1 MSSIE
6 VYIILF
12 TSSFASST
20 ILPGHSEITLT
31 ALITQKKYEI
41 FYLVFFASLGNISGS
56 VLNWYLGL
64 YFLKFK
70 NKKWFPFKENH
81 INKVSKYFLKYGKWS
96 LLLSWIPFIGDVLTL
111 VAGMFRVPLHQFVI
125 IVSVAKIGRY
135 IFVSLIAL
143 SIL

>member
-70 NKKWFPFKENH
+70 NKKWFPFKENQMM
-81 INKVSKYFLKYGKWS
+81 N
-96 LLLSWIPFIGDVLTL
+96 
-111 VAGMFRVPLHQFVI
+111 
-125 IVSVAKIGRY
+125 
-135 IFVSLIAL
+135 
-143 SIL
+143 

>member
-20 ILPGHSEITLT
+20 ILPGHSEITLI

-41 FYLVFFASLGNISGS
+41 FYLVFFASLGNVLGS

-81 INKVSKYFLKYGKWS
+81 INKVSKSFLKYGKWS
-96 LLLSWIPFIGDVLTL
+96 LLLSWVPFIGDALTL
-111 VAGMFRVPLHQFVI
+111 VAGMFRVPLHQFII

>member
-31 ALITQKKYEI
+31 ALITQKKYDI
-41 FYLVFFASLGNISGS
+41 FYLVFFASLGNILGS

-70 NKKWFPFKENH
+70 NKKWFPFKENY
-81 INKVSKYFLKYGKWS
+81 INKVSKSFLKYGKSS
-96 LLLSWIPFIGDVLTL
+96 LLLSWVPFIGDVLTL

-135 IFVSLIAL
+135 IFVSFIAL

>member
-31 ALITQKKYEI
+31 ALITQKKYEV

-81 INKVSKYFLKYGKWS
+81 INKVSKSFLKYGKWS
-96 LLLSWIPFIGDVLTL
+96 LLLSWVPFIGDVLTL
-111 VAGMFRVPLHQFVI
+111 VAGMFRVPLHQFII

>member
-20 ILPGHSEITLT
+20 ILPGHSEITLI
-31 ALITQKKYEI
+31 ALITQEKYEV
-41 FYLVFFASLGNISGS
+41 FYLVVFASLGNILGS
-56 VLNWYLGL
+56 ILNWYLGL

-70 NKKWFPFKENH
+70 NKKWFPFKENQ
-81 INKVSKYFLKYGKWS
+81 INKVSKSFLKYGKWS
-96 LLLSWIPFIGDVLTL
+96 LLLSWVPFIGDVLTL
-111 VAGMFRVPLHQFVI
+111 VAGMFRVPLYQFVV
-125 IVSVAKIGRY
+125 IVSVAKVSRY

-143 SIL
+143 NVF

>member
-20 ILPGHSEITLT
+20 ILPGHSEITLIT
-31 ALITQKKYEI
+31 LITQKKYEV
-41 FYLVFFASLGNISGS
+41 FYLVVFASLGNILGS

-70 NKKWFPFKENH
+70 NKKWFPFNENQ
-81 INKVSKYFLKYGKWS
+81 IKKVSKSFLEYGKWS
-96 LLLSWIPFIGDVLTL
+96 LLLSWVPFIGDVLTL
-111 VAGMFRVPLHQFVI
+111 VAGMFRVPLYQFVV
-125 IVSVAKIGRY
+125 IVSVAKVSRY

-143 SIL
+143 NVF

>member
-41 FYLVFFASLGNISGS
+41 FYLLFFASLGNILGS
-56 VLNWYLGL
+56 VFNWYLGL

-70 NKKWFPFKENH
+70 NKKWFPFQENH
-81 INKVSKYFLKYGKWS
+81 INKVSKSFLKYGKWS
-96 LLLSWIPFIGDVLTL
+96 LLLSWVPFIGDALTL
-111 VAGMFRVPLHQFVI
+111 VAGMFRVPLHQFII

>member
-20 ILPGHSEITLT
+20 ILPGHSEITLI
-31 ALITQKKYEI
+31 ALITQKKYEV
-41 FYLVFFASLGNISGS
+41 FYLVVFASLGNILGS
-56 VLNWYLGL
+56 ILNWYLGL

-70 NKKWFPFKENH
+70 NKKWFPFKENQ
-81 INKVSKYFLKYGKWS
+81 INKVSKSFLKYGKWS
-96 LLLSWIPFIGDVLTL
+96 LLLSWVPFIGDVLTL
-111 VAGMFRVPLHQFVI
+111 VAGMFRVPLYQFVV
-125 IVSVAKIGRY
+125 IVSVAKVSRY

-143 SIL
+143 NVF

>member
-41 FYLVFFASLGNISGS
+41 FYLLFFASLGNVLGS

-81 INKVSKYFLKYGKWS
+81 INKVSKSFLKYGKWS
-96 LLLSWIPFIGDVLTL
+96 LLLSWVPFIGDALTL
-111 VAGMFRVPLHQFVI
+111 VAGMFRVPLHQFII

>member
-20 ILPGHSEITLT
+20 ILPGHSEITLI
-31 ALITQKKYEI
+31 ALITQKKYEV
-41 FYLVFFASLGNISGS
+41 FYLVVFASLGNILGS

-70 NKKWFPFKENH
+70 NKKWFPFNENQ
-81 INKVSKYFLKYGKWS
+81 IKKVSKSFLEYGKWS
-96 LLLSWIPFIGDVLTL
+96 LLLSWVPFIGDALTL
-111 VAGMFRVPLHQFVI
+111 VAGMFRVPLHQFII

>member
-20 ILPGHSEITLT
+20 ILPGHSEITLI
-31 ALITQKKYEI
+31 ALITQKKYEV
-41 FYLVFFASLGNISGS
+41 FYLVVFASLGNILGS

-70 NKKWFPFKENH
+70 NKKWFPFKENQ
-81 INKVSKYFLKYGKWS
+81 INKVSKSFLKYGKWS
-96 LLLSWIPFIGDVLTL
+96 LLLSWVPFIGDVLTL
-111 VAGMFRVPLHQFVI
+111 VAGMFRVPFNQFVI
-125 IVSVAKIGRY
+125 IVSVAKISRY
-135 IFVSLIAL
+135 IFISLIAL
-143 SIL
+143 NVF

>member
-20 ILPGHSEITLT
+20 ILPGHSEITLI
-31 ALITQKKYEI
+31 ALITQKKYEV
-41 FYLVFFASLGNISGS
+41 FYLVFFASLGNILGS

-70 NKKWFPFKENH
+70 NKKWFPFNENQ
-81 INKVSKYFLKYGKWS
+81 IKKVSKFFLEYGKWS
-96 LLLSWIPFIGDVLTL
+96 LLLSWVPFIGDVLTL
-111 VAGMFRVPLHQFVI
+111 VAGMFRVPLYQFVV
-125 IVSVAKIGRY
+125 IVSVAKVSRY

-143 SIL
+143 NVF

>member
-20 ILPGHSEITLT
+20 ILPGHSEITLI
-31 ALITQKKYEI
+31 ALITQKKYEV
-41 FYLVFFASLGNISGS
+41 FYLVFFASLGNILGS

-70 NKKWFPFKENH
+70 NKKWFPFNENQ
-81 INKVSKYFLKYGKWS
+81 IKKVSKSFLEYGKWS
-96 LLLSWIPFIGDVLTL
+96 LLLSWAPFIGDVLTL
-111 VAGMFRVPLHQFVI
+111 VAGMFRVPLYQFVV
-125 IVSVAKIGRY
+125 IVSVAKVSRY

-143 SIL
+143 NVF

>member
-20 ILPGHSEITLT
+20 ILPGHSEITLI
-31 ALITQKKYEI
+31 ALITQKKYEV
-41 FYLVFFASLGNISGS
+41 FYLVVFASLGNILGS

-70 NKKWFPFKENH
+70 NKKWFPFKENQ
-81 INKVSKYFLKYGKWS
+81 INKVSKSFLKYGKWS
-96 LLLSWIPFIGDVLTL
+96 LLLSWVPFIGDVLTL
-111 VAGMFRVPLHQFVI
+111 VAGMFRVPFNQFVI
-125 IVSVAKIGRY
+125 IVSVAKVSRY
-135 IFVSLIAL
+135 IFISLIAL
-143 SIL
+143 NVF

>member
-1 MSSIE
+1 MSSIQ

-31 ALITQKKYEI
+31 ALIIQKKYDI
-41 FYLVFFASLGNISGS
+41 FYLVFFASLGNILGS

-135 IFVSLIAL
+135 IFISLIAL

>member
-31 ALITQKKYEI
+31 ALITQKKYAI
-41 FYLVFFASLGNISGS
+41 FYLVFFASLGNVLGS

-70 NKKWFPFKENH
+70 NKKWFPLKENQ
-81 INKVSKYFLKYGKWS
+81 INKVSKSFLKYGKWS
-96 LLLSWIPFIGDVLTL
+96 LLLSWVPFIGDALTL
-111 VAGMFRVPLHQFVI
+111 VAGMFRVPLHQFII

>member
-20 ILPGHSEITLT
+20 ILPGHSEITLI
-31 ALITQKKYEI
+31 ALITQKKYEV
-41 FYLVFFASLGNISGS
+41 FYLVVFASLGNILGS

-70 NKKWFPFKENH
+70 NKKWFPFKENQ
-81 INKVSKYFLKYGKWS
+81 INKVSKSYLKYGKWS
-96 LLLSWIPFIGDVLTL
+96 LLLSWVPFIGDVLTL
-111 VAGMFRVPLHQFVI
+111 VAGMFRVPLNQFVV
-125 IVSVAKIGRY
+125 IVSVAKVSRY

-143 SIL
+143 NVF

>member
-1 MSSIE
+1 MSSVQ

-31 ALITQKKYEI
+31 ALIIQKKYDI
-41 FYLVFFASLGNISGS
+41 FYLVFFASLGNILGS

-70 NKKWFPFKENH
+70 NKKWFPFKENR
-81 INKVSKYFLKYGKWS
+81 INKVSKSFLKYGKWS
-96 LLLSWIPFIGDVLTL
+96 LLLSWVPFIGDVLTL
-111 VAGMFRVPLHQFVI
+111 VAGMFRVPLHQFII

>member
-31 ALITQKKYEI
+31 ALITQKKYDI
-41 FYLVFFASLGNISGS
+41 SYLVFFASLGNILGS

-81 INKVSKYFLKYGKWS
+81 INKVSKSFLKYGKWS
-96 LLLSWIPFIGDVLTL
+96 LLLSWVPFIGDILTL
-111 VAGMFRVPLHQFVI
+111 VAGMFRVPLHQFII

>member
-1 MSSIE
+1 MNSIE

-20 ILPGHSEITLT
+20 ILPGHSEITLI
-31 ALITQKKYEI
+31 ALITQKKYEV
-41 FYLVFFASLGNISGS
+41 FYLVVFASLGNILGS

-70 NKKWFPFKENH
+70 NKKWFPFKENQ
-81 INKVSKYFLKYGKWS
+81 INKVSKSFLKYGKWS
-96 LLLSWIPFIGDVLTL
+96 LLLSWVPFIGDVLTL
-111 VAGMFRVPLHQFVI
+111 VAGMFRVPLNQFVV
-125 IVSVAKIGRY
+125 IVSVAKVSRY

-143 SIL
+143 NVF

>member
-81 INKVSKYFLKYGKWS
+81 INKVSKSFLKYGKWS
-96 LLLSWIPFIGDVLTL
+96 LLLSWVPFIGDVLTL
-111 VAGMFRVPLHQFVI
+111 VAGMFRVPLHQFII

>member
-1 MSSIE
+1 MSSVQ

-31 ALITQKKYEI
+31 ALITQKKYDI
-41 FYLVFFASLGNISGS
+41 FYLVFFASLGNILGS

-81 INKVSKYFLKYGKWS
+81 INKVSKSFLKYGKWS
-96 LLLSWIPFIGDVLTL
+96 LLLSWVPFIGDALTL

>member
-1 MSSIE
+1 MSSVQ

-31 ALITQKKYEI
+31 ALITQKKYDI
-41 FYLVFFASLGNISGS
+41 SYLVFFASLGNILGS

-81 INKVSKYFLKYGKWS
+81 INKVSKSFLKYGKWS
-96 LLLSWIPFIGDVLTL
+96 LLLSWVPFIGDILTL
-111 VAGMFRVPLHQFVI
+111 VAGMFRVPFHQFVI

-135 IFVSLIAL
+135 IFISLIAL

>member
-1 MSSIE
+1 MSSVQ

-31 ALITQKKYEI
+31 ALITQKKYDI
-41 FYLVFFASLGNISGS
+41 FYLVFFASLGNILGS

-81 INKVSKYFLKYGKWS
+81 IKKVSKSFLKYGKWS
-96 LLLSWIPFIGDVLTL
+96 LLLSWVPFIGDILTL

-135 IFVSLIAL
+135 IFISLIAL

>member
-20 ILPGHSEITLT
+20 ILPGHSEITLI
-31 ALITQKKYEI
+31 ALITQKKYEV
-41 FYLVFFASLGNISGS
+41 FYLVFFASLGNILGS

-81 INKVSKYFLKYGKWS
+81 INKVSKSFLKYGKWS
-96 LLLSWIPFIGDVLTL
+96 LLLSWVPFIGDVLTL
-111 VAGMFRVPLHQFVI
+111 VAGMFRVPLYQFVV
-125 IVSVAKIGRY
+125 IVSVAKVSRY

-143 SIL
+143 NVF

>member
-20 ILPGHSEITLT
+20 ILPGHSEITLI
-31 ALITQKKYEI
+31 ALITQKKYEV
-41 FYLVFFASLGNISGS
+41 FYLVVFASLGNILGS

-70 NKKWFPFKENH
+70 NKKWFPFKENQ

-96 LLLSWIPFIGDVLTL
+96 LLLSWVPFIGDALTL
-111 VAGMFRVPLHQFVI
+111 VAGMFRVPLNQFVV
-125 IVSVAKIGRY
+125 IVSVAKVSRY

-143 SIL
+143 NVF

>member
-20 ILPGHSEITLT
+20 ILPGHSEITLI
-31 ALITQKKYEI
+31 ALITQKKYEV
-41 FYLVFFASLGNISGS
+41 FYLVVFASLGNILGS

-70 NKKWFPFKENH
+70 NKKWFPFKENQ
-81 INKVSKYFLKYGKWS
+81 INKVSKSFLKYGKWS
-96 LLLSWIPFIGDVLTL
+96 LLLSWVPFIGDVLTL
-111 VAGMFRVPLHQFVI
+111 VAGMFRVPLNQFVV
-125 IVSVAKIGRY
+125 IVSVAKVSRY

-143 SIL
+143 NVF

>member
-20 ILPGHSEITLT
+20 ILPGHSEITLI
-31 ALITQKKYEI
+31 ALITQKKYEV

-81 INKVSKYFLKYGKWS
+81 INKVSKSFLKYGKWS
-96 LLLSWIPFIGDVLTL
+96 LLLSWVPFIGDVLTL
-111 VAGMFRVPLHQFVI
+111 VAGMFRVPLHQFII

>member
-1 MSSIE
+1 MSSFE

-81 INKVSKYFLKYGKWS
+81 INKVSKSFLKYGKWS
-96 LLLSWIPFIGDVLTL
+96 LLLSWVPFIGDALTL
-111 VAGMFRVPLHQFVI
+111 VAGMFRVPLHQFII

>member
-20 ILPGHSEITLT
+20 ILPGHSEITLI
-31 ALITQKKYEI
+31 ALITQKKYEV
-41 FYLVFFASLGNISGS
+41 FYLVFFASLGNILGS

-70 NKKWFPFKENH
+70 NKKWFPFNENQ
-81 INKVSKYFLKYGKWS
+81 IKKVSKSFLEYGKWS
-96 LLLSWIPFIGDVLTL
+96 LLLSWVPFIGDVLTL
-111 VAGMFRVPLHQFVI
+111 VAGMFRVPLYQFVV
-125 IVSVAKIGRY
+125 IVSVAKVSRY
-135 IFVSLIAL
+135 IFVSLITL
-143 SIL
+143 NVF

>member
-81 INKVSKYFLKYGKWS
+81 INKVSKSFLKYGKWS
-96 LLLSWIPFIGDVLTL
+96 LLLSWVPFIGDALTL
-111 VAGMFRVPLHQFVI
+111 VAGMFRVPLHQFII

>member
-20 ILPGHSEITLT
+20 ILPGHSEITLI
-31 ALITQKKYEI
+31 ALITQKKYEV
-41 FYLVFFASLGNISGS
+41 FYLVFFASLGNILGS

-70 NKKWFPFKENH
+70 NKKWFPFNENQ
-81 INKVSKYFLKYGKWS
+81 IKKVSKSFLEYGKWS
-96 LLLSWIPFIGDVLTL
+96 LLLSWVPFIGDVLTL
-111 VAGMFRVPLHQFVI
+111 VAGMFRVPLYQFVV
-125 IVSVAKIGRY
+125 IVSVAKVSRY
-135 IFVSLIAL
+135 IFASLIAL
-143 SIL
+143 NVF

>member
-20 ILPGHSEITLT
+20 ILPGHSEITLI
-31 ALITQKKYEI
+31 ALITQKKYEV
-41 FYLVFFASLGNISGS
+41 FYLVFFASLGNILGS

-81 INKVSKYFLKYGKWS
+81 INKVSKSFLKYGKWS
-96 LLLSWIPFIGDVLTL
+96 LLLSWVPFIGDVLTL
-111 VAGMFRVPLHQFVI
+111 VAGMFRVPLNQFVV
-125 IVSVAKIGRY
+125 IVSLAKVSRY

-143 SIL
+143 NVF

>member
-20 ILPGHSEITLT
+20 ILPGHSEITLI
-31 ALITQKKYEI
+31 ALITQKKYEV
-41 FYLVFFASLGNISGS
+41 FYLVFFASLGNILGS

-70 NKKWFPFKENH
+70 NKKWFPFKENQ
-81 INKVSKYFLKYGKWS
+81 INKVSKSFLKYGKWS
-96 LLLSWIPFIGDVLTL
+96 LLLSWVPFIGDALTL
-111 VAGMFRVPLHQFVI
+111 VAGMFRVPLHQFII

>member
-31 ALITQKKYEI
+31 ALITQKKYDI
-41 FYLVFFASLGNISGS
+41 FYLVFFASLGNILGS

-81 INKVSKYFLKYGKWS
+81 INKVSKSFLKYGKWS
-96 LLLSWIPFIGDVLTL
+96 LLLSWVPFIGDALTL
-111 VAGMFRVPLHQFVI
+111 VAGMFRVPLHQFII